1 LIQRKQFEIFRRFLA
16 PTDGFHFRVGGISQM
31 ITTANTPAIE
41 IRPAEE
47 RDITDLARLAGELG
61 YPSTPEQVRERFAGF
76 RAAPDQA
83 TFVAVASGNAVI
95 GWIHLCEARSV
106 ESDPRAEI
114 TGLVVD
120 SNFRGGGVGRLLVG
134 RGEDWA
140 LDRGLEIIGVRSNI
154 IRERTHIFY
163 ERLGY
168 AVTKTQKVFRKT
180 LH

>member
-47 RDITDLARLAGELG
+47 RDITDLARLAGEL
-61 YPSTPEQVRERFAGF
+61 
-76 RAAPDQA
+76 
-83 TFVAVASGNAVI
+83 VAVASGNAVI